1 MDKDK
6 IISADRCYL
15 IRQYVF
21 DNFLNTFTAE
31 TINKNFDVS
40 LTDSEIYKIYSG
52 DFTCNFPVF
61 SFYRKPVSNTAP
73 YSNINLIQLFQ
84 AITGDYYKRTTLH
97 YRQTKESSYKAK
109 NFDHVTISG
118 IFNKRSKEGLE
129 QRTGYAVFDFDH
141 VPDPEKVKQLLIH
154 DEKLTPELVFTSPS
168 GDGVKAVLYDSDM
181 ATHEMFYKLV
191 TSYIERKYPEIYP
204 FMDAKTKDIARTC
217 FLCYDPQ
224 AYIKPQYL
232 ELWQAQRN

>member
-1 MDKDK
+1 MKVIPPHTAIDIRRWLKENYHNSFTVDQVNNIFKTDLTDKTLCNLYEG
-6 IISADRCYL
+6 R
-15 IRQYVF
+15 F
-21 DNFLNTFTAE
+21 
-31 TINKNFDVS
+31 TIN
-40 LTDSEIYKIYSG
+40 LPL
-52 DFTCNFPVF
+52 FT
-61 SFYRKPVSNTAP
+61 FYRKPVSNTAP

-84 AITGDYYKRTTLH
+84 AITGDYYKRTTMH

-129 QRTGYAVFDFDH
+129 QRSGYAVFDFDH

>member
-1 MDKDK
+1 MKVIPPHTAIDIRRWLKENYHNSFTVDQVNNIFKTDLTDKNLYNLYEG
-6 IISADRCYL
+6 S
-15 IRQYVF
+15 F
-21 DNFLNTFTAE
+21 
-31 TINKNFDVS
+31 TIN
-40 LTDSEIYKIYSG
+40 LPL
-52 DFTCNFPVF
+52 FT
-61 SFYRKPVSNTAP
+61 FYRKPVSNTAP

-84 AITGDYYKRTTLH
+84 AITGDYYKRTTMH

-129 QRTGYAVFDFDH
+129 QRSGYAVFDFDH

>member
-1 MDKDK
+1 MKVIPQHTAIDIRRWLKENYHNSFTVDQVNNIFKTDLTDKTLYNLYEG
-6 IISADRCYL
+6 S
-15 IRQYVF
+15 F
-21 DNFLNTFTAE
+21 
-31 TINKNFDVS
+31 TIN
-40 LTDSEIYKIYSG
+40 LPL
-52 DFTCNFPVF
+52 FT
-61 SFYRKPVSNTAP
+61 FYRKPVSNTAP

-109 NFDHVTISG
+109 NFDHVTIAG

-129 QRTGYAVFDFDH
+129 QRSGYAVFDFDH
-141 VPDPEKVKQLLIH
+141 VPDPERVKQLLMH

-181 ATHEMFYKLV
+181 ATHEFFYQLV

>member
-1 MDKDK
+1 MKVIPQHTAIDIRRWLKENYHNSFTVDQVNNIFKTDLTDKTLYNLYEG
-6 IISADRCYL
+6 R
-15 IRQYVF
+15 F
-21 DNFLNTFTAE
+21 
-31 TINKNFDVS
+31 TIN
-40 LTDSEIYKIYSG
+40 LPL
-52 DFTCNFPVF
+52 FT
-61 SFYRKPVSNTAP
+61 FYRKPVSNTAP
-73 YSNINLIQLFQ
+73 YSNINLTQLFQ
-84 AITGDYYKRTTLH
+84 AITGDYYKRTTMH

-141 VPDPEKVKQLLIH
+141 VPDPERVKQLLIH

-191 TSYIERKYPEIYP
+191 TSYIEKKYPEIYP